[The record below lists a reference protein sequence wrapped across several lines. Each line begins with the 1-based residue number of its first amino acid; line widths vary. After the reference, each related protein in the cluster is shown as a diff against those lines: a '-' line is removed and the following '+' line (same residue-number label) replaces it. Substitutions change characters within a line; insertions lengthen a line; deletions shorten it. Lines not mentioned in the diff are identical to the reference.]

1 MYKIMAAK
9 IYKKDIVDIT
19 DDERFVGKTT
29 ILGCGYGMGAMKF
42 QAQLKTFGVELD
54 MNFCSVILQTYR
66 REFSWIPQL
75 WLDGDNCL
83 EALSSTD
90 LRTTTFG
97 KQEQAVNLLPGVGFD
112 FPSGIPLHYTN
123 LREEER
129 NHIVAGKPTRAGHQY
144 VYDTRKGKVNIYG
157 GKVVE
162 NVCQA
167 LARCVIGEQM
177 LRISKR
183 YQPVLTVHDA
193 VACLAPIEEADEAAA
208 YVQECMRWRPKWAET
223 LPLNCEVKVGDSYGG
238 AKKWTKK

>member
-1 MYKIMAAK
+1 
-9 IYKKDIVDIT
+9 
-19 DDERFVGKTT
+19 
-29 ILGCGYGMGAMKF
+29 MGWAKF
-42 QAQLKTFGVELD
+42 QAQLKTFGVDLD
-54 MNFCSVILQTYR
+54 NNFCSVILRTYR
-66 REFSWIPQL
+66 DEFALIPQL
-75 WLDGDNCL
+75 WVDGDDCL
-83 EALSSTD
+83 KALASTE
-90 LRTTTFG
+90 LRTTRFG
-97 KQEQAVNLLPGVGFD
+97 KQEQAVYLLPGIGFD
-112 FPSGIPLHYTN
+112 FPSGIPLRYTN
-123 LREEER
+123 LRREVLTETMSNGKLR
-129 NHIVAGKPTRAGHQY
+129 NRDQY
-144 VYDTRKGKVNIYG
+144 VYDTRKGSIGIYG

-238 AKKWTKK
+238 AKKWTK